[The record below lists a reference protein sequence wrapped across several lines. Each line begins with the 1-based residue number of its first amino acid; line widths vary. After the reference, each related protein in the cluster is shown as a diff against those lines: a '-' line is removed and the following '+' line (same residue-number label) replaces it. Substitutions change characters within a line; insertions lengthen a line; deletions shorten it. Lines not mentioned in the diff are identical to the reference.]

1 MVPPLQSLSLLGKNP
16 LGKNPSQR
24 VVKSAAS
31 ASQAASHG
39 SLAKKRGGGY
49 GSPTSKFNRLSL
61 HRPLSPIRTR
71 RAHTTLRPRSVMTKV
86 GSGDPSGNQ
95 TTSVTTDDLL
105 TLITEAESSA
115 SASENEEESDAADV
129 LPQPEEENNNNGDAP
144 AATATTSGDIPT
156 RGAMQFQDEHFNARP
171 TRGSRQ
177 FLEEM
182 KGSIDQPDVLSSFME
197 EQKEKLSL
205 ISKHVTKVK
214 EEMMLKEKEQQTTT
228 AAATTTT
235 TTGDDAAVPSKKSMS
250 EVERK
255 LAEIA
260 KMREASLTALAK
272 ARELQNRKDSNKTN
286 ATKSVDELKEELKN
300 TTFAARAL
308 LQKAQAM
315 KEESASKKQQQQQQQ
330 NAVNVEEP
338 EEEGE
343 EDNDVIPSFL
353 TPMEKMRASANDKQ
367 QVEEFEKRQE
377 QPVIMPNSALGPQEP
392 GGSIAPPTSTKQ
404 MVDSQ
409 SHINEAMIAAAEAR
423 RSKGL
428 DPRSSPEVAAS
439 AWEAQLASYSQLA
452 EARGRMQNRL
462 FEANRYIRHLE
473 NEKQDSERLLVEV
486 RRSLNNL
493 SKSADAMSRQL
504 LQYENAASG
513 TNLEAITPEDLEAI
527 ASRFHTMADKARGL
541 SEDAQDAYSVLD
553 AGTVR
558 EVPLTWCGVADNVE
572 VRGTWD
578 TWMGSVRLSPEDSV
592 EVSAGNPETE
602 FTATLQLKPGRYEF
616 KFVVDGQWRIVP
628 GWPTVGFG
636 LDENLILDVN

>member
-1 MVPPLQSLSLLGKNP
+1 MVPPPLSLLGKNP
-16 LGKNPSQR
+16 SPR

-31 ASQAASHG
+31 HAASHG
-39 SLAKKRGGGY
+39 SLAKKRGGN

-129 LPQPEEENNNNGDAP
+129 LPQPEEENNDGGDAP
-144 AATATTSGDIPT
+144 PPTPAAST
-156 RGAMQFQDEHFNARP
+156 RGAMQFKDEHFNARP

-228 AAATTTT
+228 AAAAAAAATTTTT

-315 KEESASKKQQQQQQQ
+315 KEESASKKQQQQQ

-527 ASRFHTMADKARGL
+527 ASRYHTMADKARGL